1 MTSMTTNN
9 DMHKQLFSESRPE
22 LNPPLSVLAEL
33 KTMDSTLLGWW
44 GLGWWQAEAI
54 KQANKV
60 ETLQLQNDQLRA
72 LLAKTSD
79 EVAFNHAK
87 RMCR

>member
-9 DMHKQLFSESRPE
+9 DMYKQLFCESYPE
-22 LNPPLSVLAEL
+22 LNPSLSLHAEL
-33 KTMDSTLLGWW
+33 KAMDSQSLGWW

-54 KQANKV
+54 KQACKV
-60 ETLQLQNDQLRA
+60 ETLRMENEALRA

-87 RMCR
+87 RMCG